1 MLDRSKLGA
10 IGALLLS
17 TLIMGGSFVILKIGL
32 QYASAYSLLVDRV
45 VVAFLAIGLLKITKV
60 VIIEKISSRLK
71 TILFL
76 LSLLYPTIFFLFQ
89 NLGMK
94 YITASETA
102 IMYAL
107 IPILTPIASTFI
119 LKEKTTALQYFG
131 ITICLSGM
139 MYIIAQSFEGASH
152 NLLGYILILSSIA
165 AIVLYYTFLKKT
177 TSKLS
182 TLSITYYL
190 MRYAAA
196 SIVTIYV
203 LSAFAFPNFNP
214 DVDRFEQYPYI
225 LTLLYLG
232 VLSTLGTSFLTN
244 VGIKYLSIVQT
255 AILYNLS
262 PLFGIVAGVAIMGD
276 ILKTYHFIGAV
287 LVFIGI
293 FICLKFQAKKTML

>member
-1 MLDRSKLGA
+1 
-10 IGALLLS
+10 
-17 TLIMGGSFVILKIGL
+17 
-32 QYASAYSLLVDRV
+32 
-45 VVAFLAIGLLKITKV
+45 
-60 VIIEKISSRLK
+60 
-71 TILFL
+71 L

-139 MYIIAQSFEGASH
+139 MYIIAQSFEGASQ

>member
-119 LKEKTTALQYFG
+119 LKEKT
-131 ITICLSGM
+131 
-139 MYIIAQSFEGASH
+139 
-152 NLLGYILILSSIA
+152 N
-165 AIVLYYTFLKKT
+165 
-177 TSKLS
+177 
-182 TLSITYYL
+182 
-190 MRYAAA
+190 
-196 SIVTIYV
+196 
-203 LSAFAFPNFNP
+203 
-214 DVDRFEQYPYI
+214 
-225 LTLLYLG
+225 
-232 VLSTLGTSFLTN
+232 
-244 VGIKYLSIVQT
+244 
-255 AILYNLS
+255 
-262 PLFGIVAGVAIMGD
+262 
-276 ILKTYHFIGAV
+276 
-287 LVFIGI
+287 
-293 FICLKFQAKKTML
+293 